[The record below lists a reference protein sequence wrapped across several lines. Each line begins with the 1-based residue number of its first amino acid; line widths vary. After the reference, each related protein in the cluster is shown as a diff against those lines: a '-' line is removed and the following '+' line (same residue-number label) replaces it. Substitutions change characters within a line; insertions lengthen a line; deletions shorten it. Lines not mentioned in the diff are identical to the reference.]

1 MLVYMVSLSLGVRGY
16 AQDDEDSET
25 LFMKFKDTFDGY
37 LKNATAVRADEF
49 DRFVKIEN
57 SFELSYSNRLSDML
71 GITLKTLAVYD
82 AVYDVEDALHVENE
96 DEYRAYIALREAFV
110 DLTFEKMDVQLG
122 KQQVVWGKTDGF
134 RVLDTVNPLDYKEF
148 TLSDFLDARIPLW
161 MGKLE
166 YYFNTDFSLQVL
178 VIPEM
183 QFVELA
189 HSGSEYEM
197 NVLSDPEG
205 IQAIINDTE
214 EPDES
219 FENTEYGVKFTG
231 FYHGWDV
238 TLNYLY
244 SWDDVPVIKKSLD
257 METGT
262 LTVSPE
268 HERLHIVGGS
278 FANVFWDAVVRG
290 ELAAKIGQYFSVAD
304 PTVSDMVVEK
314 TQLSYALAVE
324 RDLFDISWILQIL
337 QETILDY
344 DKAIADDEI
353 DTKITL
359 RGTKNFMNETLE
371 VVISTIYGVNETEF
385 LIRPAIEYDITDS
398 TKIKVG
404 ADFFEGGDRDTM
416 FGQFDG
422 KDRLYVEVKYS
433 F

>member
-161 MGKLE
+161 MGKIE

-197 NVLSDPEG
+197 NVLSVPEG
-205 IQAIINDTE
+205 IQAAINDTE

-219 FENTEYGVKFTG
+219 FENTEYGVSLPG
-231 FYHGWDV
+231 F
-238 TLNYLY
+238 
-244 SWDDVPVIKKSLD
+244 I
-257 METGT
+257 M
-262 LTVSPE
+262 
-268 HERLHIVGGS
+268 
-278 FANVFWDAVVRG
+278 
-290 ELAAKIGQYFSVAD
+290 
-304 PTVSDMVVEK
+304 
-314 TQLSYALAVE
+314 
-324 RDLFDISWILQIL
+324 
-337 QETILDY
+337 
-344 DKAIADDEI
+344 
-353 DTKITL
+353 
-359 RGTKNFMNETLE
+359 
-371 VVISTIYGVNETEF
+371 
-385 LIRPAIEYDITDS
+385 
-398 TKIKVG
+398 
-404 ADFFEGGDRDTM
+404 
-416 FGQFDG
+416 DG
-422 KDRLYVEVKYS
+422 M
-433 F
+433 